1 MDDNDI
7 QEEAIEILQQLG
19 LKEYEAKCFVGL
31 SRLPSGTAKDLSEI
45 TDVPRT
51 RVYDA
56 VRVLEAQGLVEVQ
69 HSSPQRFRAV
79 PLEEATETLRD
90 HFDSRIGVLNEA
102 IQSLDQVKMNE
113 DSMVHEVWGLSGSQ
127 AIANRTEQLI
137 DEADEE
143 VVLVI
148 GDEQFLTE
156 DLVNKLNGLPENI
169 TVIVGAPTDS
179 IRNQIQDAVA
189 DAKVFTSGLEWLHN
203 EIEPPQETSIGRLM
217 LVDRGTILVSS
228 FEPTNGTER
237 AIFGRGFENGLV
249 VIARRLMATGLLAAE
264 DPGH

>member
-1 MDDNDI
+1 MDF
-7 QEEAIEILQQLG
+7 Q
-19 LKEYEAKCFVGL
+19 
-31 SRLPSGTAKDLSEI
+31 
-45 TDVPRT
+45 
-51 RVYDA
+51 
-56 VRVLEAQGLVEVQ
+56 RVL
-69 HSSPQRFRAV
+69 
-79 PLEEATETLRD
+79 
-90 HFDSRIGVLNEA
+90 
-102 IQSLDQVKMNE
+102 
-113 DSMVHEVWGLSGSQ
+113 
-127 AIANRTEQLI
+127 
-137 DEADEE
+137 
-143 VVLVI
+143 
-148 GDEQFLTE
+148 
-156 DLVNKLNGLPENI
+156 
-169 TVIVGAPTDS
+169 TVIVGAPTDN